1 MWIAEERLARA
12 LNMATTFEN
21 VRLASYDEEGKIK
34 DSHDASFKLDVTEN
48 SGSLTINFVN
58 GMLSYFS
65 QIWK

>member
-1 MWIAEERLARA
+1 
-12 LNMATTFEN
+12 MATTFEN